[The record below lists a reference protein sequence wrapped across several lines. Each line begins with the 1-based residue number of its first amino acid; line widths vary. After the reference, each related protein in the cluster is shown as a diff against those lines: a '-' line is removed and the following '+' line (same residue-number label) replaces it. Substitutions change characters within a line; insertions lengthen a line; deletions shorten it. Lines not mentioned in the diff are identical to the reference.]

1 MSFIPTAFAATTEAS
16 VTESSFPDLLFT
28 VLLGLGI
35 LVGVY
40 LIATLIAGM
49 VKNAIQKRQGDKNKE
64 VVVLYGRIVFFSVF
78 ALGTMLG
85 LAAIGVPL
93 GWFSGGVGLG
103 IAFAMRSFI
112 TNFFAGIMLLTND
125 RFNIGDFVS
134 LSGGISGKILEIRGR
149 NTTLK
154 AVDGAE
160 ITIPNTKLLNANV
173 TCYMRNPTRRHQLL
187 MSVGYDTDLK
197 EAARILKRVT
207 AAHKD
212 VEAQP
217 KPVVLIGELAD
228 SAVTLKVN
236 FWTKTHS
243 KWWITKSSLMRKMM
257 DAITAAGIDI
267 PYPVQTLRV
276 DEASSGLLARSEN
289 LLGNLRDIEKK
300 KKITKKTKAKVF
312 TLTPVETAQLPAEDV
327 EASTII
333 QTADSV
339 KSATENIQTP
349 AA

>member
-125 RFNIGDFVS
+125 RFNIGDFVIAGS
-134 LSGGISGKILEIRGR
+134 IKGKILEIRGR
-149 NTTLK
+149 NTTLR
-154 AVDGAE
+154 AVDGGE
-160 ITIPNTKLLNANV
+160 LTIPNIKLLNANV
-173 TCYMRNPTRRHQLL
+173 TCYARNPTRRHELL

-197 EAARILKRVT
+197 EAARILKHVT

-212 VEAQP
+212 VEAKP
-217 KPVVLIGELAD
+217 KPMVLIGEAAD
-228 SAVTLKVN
+228 SAVTLKVK
-236 FWTKTHS
+236 FWTKVHS
-243 KWWITKSSLMRKMM
+243 KWWITKSDLMRKMM
-257 DAITAAGIDI
+257 DAITTAGIDI
-267 PYPVQTLRV
+267 PYPVQTLRI

-289 LLGNLRDIEKK
+289 LLGNLRKIEEKK
-300 KKITKKTKAKVF
+300 IIKKAKAKVF
-312 TLTPVETAQLPAEDV
+312 TPTPVETAQLPAETT
-327 EASTII
+327 EALIT
-333 QTADSV
+333 QTADSL
-339 KSATENIQTP
+339 KSAAENIQTP